1 MSLEDNKAIVRNFL
15 QKTNAEG
22 RTQVDMCLPG
32 AMFHIGA
39 TPTMD
44 LRAFQ
49 DFQTAYYAAFSET
62 VATIEEMVAEGDKVA
77 FRLVTRAVHTGT
89 FMGTRASGKQIVVPV
104 IGMARVA
111 GGKIA
116 EWWNSPDRLSWMQ
129 QIGALP
135 APGQASK

>member
-1 MSLEDNKAIVRNFL
+1 MTIEDNKTLIRNFL
-15 QKTNAEG
+15 QKTNAE
-22 RTQVDMCLPG
+22 RKTQVEMCVPG

-44 LRAFQ
+44 LRAFR

-62 VATIEEMVAEGDKVA
+62 VATIEEMVAEGDVVA
-77 FRLVTRAVHTGT
+77 FRLVTRAVHTGA
-89 FMGTRASGKQIVVPV
+89 FMGTPASGNHIAVPV

-129 QIGALP
+129 QIGAIP
-135 APGQASK
+135 APGQANK

>member
-22 RTQVDMCLPG
+22 RTQVEMCVPG

-39 TPTMD
+39 TPAMD

-49 DFQTAYYAAFSET
+49 DFQTAYYAAFSGTIAT
-62 VATIEEMVAEGDKVA
+62 VEEMVAEGDKVA
-77 FRLVTRAVHTGT
+77 FRLVTRAIHTGT
-89 FMGTRASGKQIVVPV
+89 FMGTQASGKHIVVPV
-104 IGMARVA
+104 IGMARVT

-135 APGQASK
+135 APGQ

>member
-49 DFQTAYYAAFSET
+49 DFQTAYYAAFLKPLPLLKKWSR
-62 VATIEEMVAEGDKVA
+62 K
-77 FRLVTRAVHTGT
+77 VTRSLFG
-89 FMGTRASGKQIVVPV
+89 S
-104 IGMARVA
+104 
-111 GGKIA
+111 
-116 EWWNSPDRLSWMQ
+116 
-129 QIGALP
+129 
-135 APGQASK
+135 